1 MDWAPP
7 EGVDPFEYGKTL
19 REKNNLNPP
28 TDCSTCHR

>member
-1 MDWAPP
+1 MTWTHP
-7 EGVDPFEYGKTL
+7 EGVDPIEYGKAL